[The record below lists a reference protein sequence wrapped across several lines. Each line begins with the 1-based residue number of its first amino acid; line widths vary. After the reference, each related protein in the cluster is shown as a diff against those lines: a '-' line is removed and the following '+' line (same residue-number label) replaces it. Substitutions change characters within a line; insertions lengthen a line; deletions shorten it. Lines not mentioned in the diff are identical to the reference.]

1 MSLLHVLSA
10 VPDGHFGRKQRR
22 RRSVLQLKEP
32 KRLALTKEELWVPT
46 VTKKKRELSEPVL
59 PTLTR
64 AAQQKA
70 GTKVQLQM

>member
-1 MSLLHVLSA
+1 M
-10 VPDGHFGRKQRR
+10 
-22 RRSVLQLKEP
+22 QLKEP
-32 KRLALTKEELWVPT
+32 KRLVPMKEELWVLT
-46 VTKKKRELSEPVL
+46 VMKKKKELSERVL

>member
-1 MSLLHVLSA
+1 MSLLRTLSA
-10 VPDGHFGRKQRR
+10 VTEGVSGRKQRR
-22 RRSVLQLKEP
+22 RRCLQLKEL
-32 KRLALTKEELWVPT
+32 KRLVLTKEELWVPT
-46 VTKKKRELSEPVL
+46 VMKKKRELSERVL